1 MRPYNADVDF
11 LFHNIGPLY
20 YHCVN
25 QTLPINIS
33 AHVFLGRF
41 YLRKYTVDIKIYI
54 TVNVRNISRNT
65 PIYPLLPFRT
75 KEEHN

>member
-1 MRPYNADVDF
+1 MRSYNDF
-11 LFHNIGPLY
+11 LFHNIGLLY

-25 QTLPINIS
+25 QTLPVNIS

-41 YLRKYTVDIKIYI
+41 YLRKYTVHINTCV
-54 TVNVRNISRNT
+54 TVTGRNTSRNT
-65 PIYPLLPFRT
+65 PTYPLLPFRT